1 MLTIELELKL
11 QLHYLK
17 VLSYTFLS
25 LFSITLLTKN
35 VFFFLSFQLSTFNNI
50 INIMG
55 IYIIKYFKH
64 WIVYKLRRL

>member
-17 VLSYTFLS
+17 VLSYTFLV
-25 LFSITLLTKN
+25 FYYLTKN
-35 VFFFLSFQLSTFNNI
+35 FFFFLSLQLSNFNNI
-50 INIMG
+50 INIRG
-55 IYIIKYFKH
+55 IYIIKYFKY